1 MPVRIRLTRLGK
13 KKQPTYRV
21 VVVDSRRPRDGA
33 YIEQIGRYDP
43 RQDPSLIEIDNEKAV
58 DWLRKGAQPSERARK
73 LLEVSGAWT
82 QFRVS
87 RGDIHTIE
95 PPKPVVSP
103 EREIHVVGEVAESAD
118 EVETELATGVETDP
132 AEGEAEIT
140 AGAAEHGAAS
150 QGAAAYNAELE
161 PDGMDAAAEDA
172 AAEDTAAEDTAAEDT
187 AAEDAAAED
196 TAAEDTGA
204 QAGAGASEEAP
215 DIEGVLGS
223 IEDQS
228 GGDVADDA
236 IAQPDEEDE
245 QT

>member
-140 AGAAEHGAAS
+140 AGAAEHGAAA

-172 AAEDTAAEDTAAEDT
+172 